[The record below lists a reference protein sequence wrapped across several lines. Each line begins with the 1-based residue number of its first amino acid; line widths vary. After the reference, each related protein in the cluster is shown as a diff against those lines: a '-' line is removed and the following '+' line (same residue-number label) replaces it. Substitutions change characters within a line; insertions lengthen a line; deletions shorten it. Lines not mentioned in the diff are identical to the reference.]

1 MSNCKPGDLAIV
13 VKAHNAC
20 NIGTILKV
28 LRPNRNQSALY
39 TARDDVLWL
48 VEAPHPMTY
57 DYWGTLRRRRKGP
70 VPDSYLRPIRG
81 NPKNEE
87 ITRVE
92 PLKADSSEALTTARR
107 NETERQTCEN

>member
-48 VEAPHPMTY
+48 VEAPRPMTY
-57 DYWGTLRRRRKGP
+57 DYGGTLRRRRKGP

-81 NPKNEE
+81 NPKSEE
-87 ITRVE
+87 TQTDQ
-92 PLKADSSEALTTARR
+92 LKGDSSAVTSTTRQNDA
-107 NETERQTCEN
+107 ERQTCEN

>member
-57 DYWGTLRRRRKGP
+57 DYGGTLRRRRKGP

-81 NPKNEE
+81 NSKNEE
-87 ITRVE
+87 GLTE
-92 PLKADSSEALTTARR
+92 TCKDNSWAPLSTARR